1 MNKIFLGLERYNLT
15 AINFYGLARR
25 GSFHSA
31 LGGFSDLAPIRA
43 LLHCRLLSFTG
54 VPHIQMSVT
63 MRRNDSTAS
72 RPGLANPL
80 VAEQSSE
87 EVIGQVRKTPSRP
100 SWPRSWTNFG
110 LL

>member
-43 LLHCRLLSFTG
+43 LLHCCLLSFTG
-54 VPHIQMSVT
+54 PGSPHT
-63 MRRNDSTAS
+63 NERN
-72 RPGLANPL
+72 NE
-80 VAEQSSE
+80 AE
-87 EVIGQVRKTPSRP
+87 
-100 SWPRSWTNFG
+100 
-110 LL
+110 